1 MLYANFD
8 WNWPIGSGVDD
19 FYTLFHP
26 VCLSV
31 CPSFHWKYVVLEL
44 KLYFLFWFLKSCANF
59 HSVIFFLGGG
69 CSNTLYIVQWFNA
82 HVWMFCSIKHE
93 LKLCY
98 FELQYFKSI
107 KVTES
112 CAIFILKKM
121 CVGGG
126 QMQIIYIKIKKTF
139 FLPCIWSK
147 WVNVFGYFICYYLLF
162 IEPHGGY

>member
-1 MLYANFD
+1 MIFI
-8 WNWPIGSGVDD
+8 PC
-19 FYTLFHP
+19 FTLS

-31 CPSFHWKYVVLEL
+31 HPSVENVLYL
-44 KLYFLFWFLKSCANF
+44 NWNFISYFDSQYLKSCANF
-59 HSVIFFLGGG
+59 HSVNFFFGGG

-93 LKLCY
+93 LKLCN

-121 CVGGG
+121 GGG

-139 FLPCIWSK
+139 FFTLHLI
-147 WVNVFGYFICYYLLF
+147 
-162 IEPHGGY
+162 